1 MSSVI
6 RIGSVSKVNY
16 EDGTRLL
23 YTYDACDDI
32 HSVNIGGWQCI

>member
-16 EDGTRLL
+16 EDGT
-23 YTYDACDDI
+23 I
-32 HSVNIGGWQCI
+32 EVNIRGSRRFGHG